1 MSTQNSNPGSPEPAT
16 QPPAAPPPQGSTP
29 AVTTP
34 PAPQT
39 FSGTWFQQDDPQ
51 ILIQWSLQPAQAPGS
66 SSTPDPSSGSTY
78 TAQVRIYQ
86 LIFDTVFPSPR
97 QTGPVVPFSVTD
109 PAVGTTPYLQGS
121 FMLLPAVPSLE
132 VMNLRFPGFQPQ
144 NITLFSPPAGPSSSG
159 STPPAA
165 EAPAADDEDT
175 QA

>member
-1 MSTQNSNPGSPEPAT
+1 MSTQNSNPGSPAEPAD
-16 QPPAAPPPQGSTP
+16 QPPATSPPQGSTP
-29 AVTTP
+29 AVPSP

-144 NITLFSPPAGPSSSG
+144 NITLFSPPTDPGTGGASSL
-159 STPPAA
+159 T
-165 EAPAADDEDT
+165 APAADDEDT